1 MLIDFNPF
9 SSQPYFDLPFQL
21 SNWIGLF
28 ILAGVLGWGFLKWR
42 ENPVGR
48 SARQWGLTLFLMAT
62 TPLTLIIFNFYLPQ
76 SGALPIPNLPIEAE
90 EPLVFLLSAIPWVM
104 AGGMVGV
111 AGAGLVGLASGFM
124 LGMFV
129 THSLFTPLEVAG
141 LALIYGA
148 AVRQCYRTGFFRW
161 LRQPFVAAVLLSLVY
176 IPVFLL
182 IAFLSIPGILAERL
196 DYALAQNWMQV
207 FAKILPLYAAGFLAQ
222 LVYWI
227 FPLLWPRPA
236 KLTPSPAETSLQTRF
251 MTITLPMVLILVLV
265 LTLADWLVAGYAAR
279 QMMEDR
285 LGNTTRIAAES
296 VPYFLEAGQSF
307 ILNMATSDLVNLPDD
322 AVEDE
327 LAYNIKAVSYFHQ
340 LTLFDA
346 AGAIRGSYPQ
356 SSFSLNDLTD
366 EEELA
371 IGLAIKGIRLQI
383 YTVPPASTETGGNI
397 SFIAAILDE
406 AGIAQGVLL
415 GRADL
420 KINPFTQP
428 ALTALAS
435 LGADGGEGFILDD
448 AGQILYRTSESTAL
462 SSMDLYIDKVN
473 DQPVFFED
481 FSPTGT
487 RQLVYYQPVVG
498 RPWAVVAT
506 MPARVAQQTSLEIAV
521 PLLAI
526 LGLFT
531 MLAYLMLRFSLGSVT
546 QTLKQLGGQA
556 TRIAQGE
563 LSSAAPVTGADEIGA
578 LGKSFEQMRLSLKAR
593 LDELNKLLNV
603 SQGVAAKLDI
613 YDAVHPILEA
623 ALSEDAISARA
634 VLIQGVRMDIAGD
647 KLVTIGAG
655 PVADQFSHLDSQ
667 VFELM
672 RQQEVLT
679 IQNTTRVRRIS
690 SLDHQL
696 HPAALIGLALYHENT
711 YYGALWIG
719 YQKPRQFEDEE
730 VRFLSTL
737 AGEAAVAAANA
748 NLYASAE
755 IGRRRLE
762 AVLTS
767 NPEPIM
773 VFDDK
778 DRLLLLNPAALQVT
792 GLIATPTVG
801 LPAQEVVSSAELAAL
816 LTGPIELR
824 IATREVK
831 LPNGNIYHASVAPV
845 MGENQ
850 QIGKVCV
857 MRDISHYKELD
868 SIKSDFV
875 ATVSHDLR
883 SPLALMRGYTTMMSM
898 VGELNDQQKSYV
910 AKMVHGIEDMSRL
923 VNNLLDLGR
932 LDSGI
937 KLKLSQLQPGVLVEQ
952 VINQLTPQANQK
964 KIRLAFE
971 PPEEELPSDLTAD
984 VALIQ
989 QALINLVENA
999 IKYTKV
1005 GGEVIVRLELQD
1017 NKLAFQVTDSGI
1029 GIAPL
1034 DLPRLFEKF
1043 YRSERREA
1051 HEQRG
1056 TGLGLAIVKSI
1067 AERHGGEVVV
1077 ESQLGKGSVFT
1088 LRIPLQEHPPVKP
1101 LVGMPQNK
1109 G

>member
-1 MLIDFNPF
+1 MLIDFNPY
-9 SSQPYFDLPFQL
+9 SSQPYFDLPFQI
-21 SNWIGLF
+21 SSWIGLF
-28 ILAGVLGWGFLKWR
+28 LLAGVLTWGFFRLR
-42 ENPVGR
+42 DYTVGR
-48 SARQWGLTLFLMAT
+48 SVQQWSLTLFFCVSTL
-62 TPLTLIIFNFYLPQ
+62 LTLIFVNFYLPQ

-90 EPLVFLLSAIPWVM
+90 QPLVFLLSAIPWVL

-111 AGAGLVGLASGFM
+111 TSAGLVGLISGLV

-148 AVRQCYRTGFFRW
+148 AVRQNYRTGFYRW
-161 LRQPFVAAVLLSLVY
+161 LRQPFVAAILLSLAY

-182 IAFLSIPGILAERL
+182 IAFLSIPGSLAERL
-196 DYALAQNWMQV
+196 DFALAQYWLQI
-207 FAKILPLYAAGFLAQ
+207 FAKILPLYTAGFLAQ
-222 LVYWI
+222 LIYWLV
-227 FPLLWPRPA
+227 PLLWLRPA
-236 KLTPSPAETSLQTRF
+236 RLVPSPAETSLQTRF

-307 ILNMATSDLVNLPDD
+307 ILNMATPDLVNTPDD
-322 AVEDE
+322 GVEDV
-327 LAYNIKAVSYFHQ
+327 LADNIRAISYFHQ

-346 AGAIRGSYPQ
+346 AGNIRGSYPQ
-356 SSFSLNDLTD
+356 SNFSATDLTD

-371 IGLAIKGIRLQI
+371 IGLANKGIRLQI

-397 SFIAAILDE
+397 SFIAAILNE
-406 AGIAQGVLL
+406 AGTAQGVLL

-428 ALTALAS
+428 ALTALSS

-448 AGQILYRTSESTAL
+448 AGQILFRTGESTAL
-462 SSMDLYIDKVN
+462 TGTDLYTNKIN
-473 DQPVFFED
+473 GGPVFFED
-481 FSPTGT
+481 FSATGT
-487 RQLVYYQPVVG
+487 RQMVYYQPVVG

-506 MPARVAQQTSLEIAV
+506 MPSRVAQQTSLEIAV

-531 MLAYLMLRFSLGSVT
+531 VLAYVLLRFSLGSVT

-556 TRIAQGE
+556 TRISQGE
-563 LSSAAPVTGADEIGA
+563 LSSSAPVTGVDEIGA

-613 YDAVHPILEA
+613 HDAVRPILEA
-623 ALSEDAISARA
+623 ALSEDAVSARA

-647 KLVTIGAG
+647 KLVTISAG
-655 PVADQFSHLDSQ
+655 PVADQFSHLDTQ
-667 VFELM
+667 VFDLM

-690 SLDHQL
+690 SLSHQM
-696 HPAALIGLALYHENT
+696 HPAALIALALYHENT

-719 YQKPRQFEDEE
+719 YQKPRRFEDEE

-773 VFDDK
+773 VFDDR
-778 DRLLLLNPAALQVT
+778 DCLLLLNPAAMQVS
-792 GLIATPTVG
+792 GLIASATVG
-801 LPAQEVVSSAELAAL
+801 LPAQEVVSSPDLAAL
-816 LTGPIELR
+816 LTAPIELR

-831 LPNGNIYHASVAPV
+831 LPNGNIYHAAVAPV

-850 QIGKVCV
+850 RIGKVCV

-937 KLKLSQLQPGVLVEQ
+937 KLKLGKLQPEALVDQ

-964 KIRLAFE
+964 KIRLAIE
-971 PPEEELPSDLTAD
+971 PLVEALPTDLTAD

-1005 GGEVIVRLELQD
+1005 GGEVIVRLVVQED
-1017 NKLAFQVTDSGI
+1017 KLAFQVVDSGI

-1043 YRSERREA
+1043 YRSGRREA

-1067 AERHGGEVVV
+1067 AERHGGEALV

-1088 LRIPLQEHPPVKP
+1088 IRIPLQQQTSVKP
-1101 LVGMPQNK
+1101 LVGMPHQK
-1109 G
+1109 S